1 NREINGVVGTGTETY
16 SIGNLVSTSST
27 TTSLNVTGV
36 TTAVTLDVNG
46 DLDVDGHTNLDNV
59 SIAGVSTFTGDAT
72 FNGGAGAV
80 TIAAN
85 SDIRF
90 PNGNWTG
97 DVAGKIQHHATSL
110 YLQGGV
116 GGLVFRSSGG
126 TNRWHIEGNGHLEPA
141 TAATYDLGHNVR
153 RVRRVFAH
161 TFIGNGQLGI
171 LTTTEI
177 DLNGDLDVDGHTN
190 LDNVSIS
197 GFTTITQDLDVDGH
211 TNLDNV
217 SVAGVTTFNANV
229 KFDGANAGRD
239 ITFERS
245 QNSLVFADDALAK
258 FGNSEDFKLF
268 HDGSNSYIRET
279 GTGSLVLQ
287 SNETKI
293 VNGANNETIAKFIED
308 GAVELYHDN
317 IKRLETSSVGV
328 SIPQDLDV
336 DGHTNLDNVSIAG

>member
-1 NREINGVVGTGTETY
+1 
-16 SIGNLVSTSST
+16 
-27 TTSLNVTGV
+27 
-36 TTAVTLDVNG
+36 
-46 DLDVDGHTNLDNV
+46 DVDGHTNLDNV
-59 SIAGVSTFTGDAT
+59 SIA
-72 FNGGAGAV
+72 
-80 TIAAN
+80 
-85 SDIRF
+85 
-90 PNGNWTG
+90 
-97 DVAGKIQHHATSL
+97 
-110 YLQGGV
+110 
-116 GGLVFRSSGG
+116 
-126 TNRWHIEGNGHLEPA
+126 
-141 TAATYDLGHNVR
+141 
-153 RVRRVFAH
+153 
-161 TFIGNGQLGI
+161 
-171 LTTTEI
+171 
-177 DLNGDLDVDGHTN
+177 
-190 LDNVSIS
+190 

-293 VNGANNETIAKFIED
+293 VNRANNETIAKFIED

-336 DGHTNLDNVSIAG
+336 DGHTNLDNVSIAGVTTFSSKIGVHDGTTGSNGQYLRATGAGVTWANFPT